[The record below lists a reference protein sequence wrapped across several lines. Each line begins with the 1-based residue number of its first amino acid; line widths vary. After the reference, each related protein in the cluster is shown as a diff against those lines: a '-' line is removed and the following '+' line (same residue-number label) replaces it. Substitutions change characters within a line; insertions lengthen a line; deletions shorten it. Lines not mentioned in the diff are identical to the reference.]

1 METGNPSERIAF
13 PVSTPTIIGML
24 NMKTVL
30 RILLRTTRITLIS
43 VGLLSLLFIALQ
55 FSSLPWQAYK
65 GLWTVPAPSTKLPTH
80 ILVMGGS
87 GIPGESGLMRTF
99 YAAQAA
105 REHPDADLF
114 IAMPLGTADSPASQA
129 YRDEIQLRGISA
141 ERIHILEGGR
151 NTREQALRLA
161 ELLAKETNS
170 TCVLLVTSPE
180 HTRRTAAAIRKTC
193 DVPLRAFP
201 AFPISLEDPLPWSA
215 EELDTPELA
224 PASPLI
230 AIPDI
235 GSSMRLRYTL
245 WTNLRYT
252 HETLREYAALLY
264 YRLRGW
270 I

>member
-1 METGNPSERIAF
+1 VKGLRFTESA
-13 PVSTPTIIGML
+13 PTIIGIL
-24 NMKTVL
+24 NMKAFL
-30 RILLRTTRITLIS
+30 RILFRVIRIALIS
-43 VGLLSLLFIALQ
+43 VGLFALFFIAIQ
-55 FSSLPWQAYK
+55 FTPLPWRAYK
-65 GLWTVPAPSTKLPTH
+65 GLWDVPSSSTKPPTH

-105 REHPDADLF
+105 REHPNADLF
-114 IAMPLGTADSPASQA
+114 IAMPLGAADSPASQA

-141 ERIHILEGGR
+141 ERVHILEGGR

-161 ELLAKETNS
+161 ELLAKETHA
-170 TCVLLVTSPE
+170 TCVLIVTSPE

-215 EELDTPELA
+215 TELDTPEPTSTTA
-224 PASPLI
+224 LI
-230 AIPDI
+230 AVPDI

-245 WTNLRYT
+245 WANLRYT
-252 HETLREYAALLY
+252 HEAFREYAALFY

>member
-1 METGNPSERIAF
+1 
-13 PVSTPTIIGML
+13 
-24 NMKTVL
+24 MKKPF
-30 RILLRTTRITLIS
+30 RILLRTLRIALMS
-43 VGLLSLLFIALQ
+43 VGLLALLFIAVQ
-55 FSSLPWQAYK
+55 FSPLPWRAYK
-65 GLWTVPAPSTKLPTH
+65 GLWKVPSPSTESPTH

-114 IAMPLGTADSPASQA
+114 IAMPLGAADSPASQA

-161 ELLAKETNS
+161 ELLAKETHD
-170 TCVLLVTSPE
+170 TCVLIVTSPE

-193 DVPLRAFP
+193 EVPLHAFP

-215 EELDTPELA
+215 AELDTPEAA
-224 PASPLI
+224 PATPLI
-230 AIPDI
+230 AVPDI

-245 WTNLRYT
+245 WANLRYT
-252 HETLREYAALLY
+252 HEAFREYAALFY